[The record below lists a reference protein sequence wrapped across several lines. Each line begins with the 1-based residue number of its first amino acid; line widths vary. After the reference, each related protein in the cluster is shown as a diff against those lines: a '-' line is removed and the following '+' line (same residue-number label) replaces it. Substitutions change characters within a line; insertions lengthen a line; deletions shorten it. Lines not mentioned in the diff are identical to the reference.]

1 MAITG
6 IPVID
11 GVGPAGGSFHTDR
24 EFLRVDTI
32 EERIRMVSRFFS
44 LI

>member
-1 MAITG
+1 MSMTG

-11 GVGPAGGSFHTDR
+11 GVGPAGGNFHTDR